1 MKLLNLFKKE
11 TVNSKKVSFQK
22 LEKNQLEKFIG
33 GGNGDVPTTQAKTY
47 TKTKSNTDVN
57 L

>member
-1 MKLLNLFKKE
+1 MKQFNLFKKGI
-11 TVNSKKVSFQK
+11 TNSKKVTFQT
-22 LEKNQLEKFIG
+22 LEKNQLKQVIG

-47 TKTKSNTDVN
+47 TKTKSNTDQN